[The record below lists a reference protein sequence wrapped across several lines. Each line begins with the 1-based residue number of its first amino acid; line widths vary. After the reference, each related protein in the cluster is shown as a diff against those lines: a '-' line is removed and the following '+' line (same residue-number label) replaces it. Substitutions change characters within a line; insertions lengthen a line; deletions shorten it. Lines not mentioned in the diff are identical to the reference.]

1 MQPLSLTTPSLLFS
15 AISLILLAY
24 TNRFL
29 SYAALVR
36 SLRQQYLE
44 NPDHVFLKQIEN
56 VYRRMKLIR
65 AMQILG
71 VGSLLFCVTAMF
83 FIYIGWQLA
92 GEVLFGLGMFVLAL
106 SLVICLREVLIS
118 IEALRLNL
126 DDIESSIKESK
137 RNKRD

>member
-29 SYAALVR
+29 SYAQLVR
-36 SLRQQYLE
+36 TLQQQHQERPGHTSMRQIKNL
-44 NPDHVFLKQIEN
+44 
-56 VYRRMKLIR
+56 YRRLRLIR

-71 VGSLLFCVTAMF
+71 VCSLLFCVAAMF
-83 FIYIGWQLA
+83 FIYILWQVV
-92 GEVLFGLGMFVLAL
+92 GEVLFGLGMLALAL

-118 IEALRLNL
+118 IEALELNL
-126 DDIESSIKESK
+126 QAIGSEEDVSEKK
-137 RNKRD
+137 